1 MLPGERKKRTRQAYT
16 RGIPSTRVR
25 RRKISFRR
33 CSIPILS
40 DGFDGTI
47 RLVQGCLRI
56 RRKAIEH
63 PSFW

>member
-1 MLPGERKKRTRQAYT
+1 MLPGEREEAHQAGYT

-47 RLVQGCLRI
+47 RLVQGCLE
-56 RRKAIEH
+56 KEKGY
-63 PSFW
+63 

>member
-1 MLPGERKKRTRQAYT
+1 MLPGERKKRTRKAYT

-40 DGFDGTI
+40 DGFNAQSDWFKAA
-47 RLVQGCLRI
+47 LEK
-56 RRKAIEH
+56 RKAIH